1 MQFGINGV
9 VNGVVL
15 RCEKYVKAQH
25 NIDGKLRKQR
35 IIFKCNR
42 TNAYYRGDRSLRM
55 IRLRATKRCRVNGVV
70 KFNVLHS
77 PIRRCTYFLFQN

>member
-15 RCEKYVKAQH
+15 ICEKYVKAQH

-35 IIFKCNR
+35 IIFICNR
-42 TNAYYRGDRSLRM
+42 TNTNYRGDRF
-55 IRLRATKRCRVNGVV
+55 RLRATKRCRVNGVV
-70 KFNVLHS
+70 KFNILHS
-77 PIRRCTYFLFQN
+77 TIRRGT